1 MIPKFR
7 VWDKDHEYMEYTD
20 KNLIVSFGDNGNVDV
35 TDLSNIYS
43 TCNSMQNFEL
53 MQATGVRY
61 IYDESGQEIYEGD
74 IVKTRTSEYERFIGY
89 VDNAI
94 SRFKVRGVKQYKGLS
109 VDLDGTC
116 EIIGNIYENP
126 ELLEDD

>member
-1 MIPKFR
+1 MIPKLR
-7 VWDKDHEYMEYTD
+7 AWDKELKMMCDVLKIDFGNRTLFYRHWLYG
-20 KNLIVSFGDNGNVDV
+20 VSREI
-35 TDLSNIYS
+35 DLSEVIVMQS
-43 TCNSMQNFEL
+43 TG
-53 MQATGVRY
+53 ARY
-61 IYDESGQEIYEGD
+61 IYDENGKEIFEGD
-74 IVKTRTSEYERFIGY
+74 IVKTRASEYGRFIGY

-126 ELLEDD
+126 ELLEDN

>member
-1 MIPKFR
+1 MIPKLR
-7 VWDKDHEYMEYTD
+7 AWDKELKMMCDVLKIDFGNRTLFYRHWLYG
-20 KNLIVSFGDNGNVDV
+20 VSREI
-35 TDLSNIYS
+35 DLKEVIIMQS
-43 TCNSMQNFEL
+43 TG
-53 MQATGVRY
+53 ARY
-61 IYDESGQEIYEGD
+61 IYDEKGKEIFEGD
-74 IVKTRTSEYERFIGY
+74 IVKTRASEYGRFIGY

-126 ELLEDD
+126 ELLEDE